1 MRWETGEDGQPVV
14 GLVTKPD
21 RERLWK
27 VLTKY
32 VRGLHFWSTGA
43 ILPIDA
49 PPSIE
54 RIFNRHT
61 RPADHYWEPLLAAAE
76 YARSGTVIT
85 VGAHAEFRYSFRAID
100 KGDGLSAMVL
110 DFYQSFPYVAMMMK
124 PGTDFTKP
132 VRLPF

>member
-1 MRWETGEDGQPVV
+1 MRWETSAEGQPVL
-14 GLVTKPD
+14 GLFTKPN

-32 VRGLHFWSTGA
+32 ARGLHFWSTGT

-54 RIFNRHT
+54 RIFNRET
-61 RPADHYWEPLLAAAE
+61 RPGDYWEPVLAAAD
-76 YARSGTVIT
+76 YARSGATIT
-85 VGAHAEFRYSFRAID
+85 IGTHAEFQYSFRTIV

-110 DFYQSFPYVAMMMK
+110 NFYQSFPYVAMMLK

>member
-110 DFYQSFPYVAMMMK
+110 DFYQSFPYVAMIMK